1 VLVAPMAGG
10 PSTPDLVVAAGR
22 AGGLGFLA
30 TGMKS
35 AAAVADELAVV
46 RAAGIPYGVNL
57 FVPGAEPPAAGP
69 LTRYRAELEA
79 DADRYGIA
87 LQHFGDGGIALDSV
101 AADAAAFAAIGEV
114 VVEAGPPLVSFT
126 FGLPPI
132 ELVRALRAAGSVVIV
147 TVTDADEAKA
157 AAAFGADA
165 LVVQGGQAGGHA
177 STVRPAE
184 YVGDR
189 HATDLLREIRSLVD
203 LPLIGAGGVG
213 GAADVAAQLGA
224 GAAAVQ
230 VGTRFLAAEEAGTN
244 PVHLAALIDTA
255 FSERGTV
262 VTRAFTGRP
271 ARAIRNRFT
280 DAHTASAP
288 VGYPAIHL
296 LTAPLRAASA
306 RQGDPEALNLWAG
319 TGFTHCRVAS
329 AAAILDDLDP
339 SS

>member
-1 VLVAPMAGG
+1 
-10 PSTPDLVVAAGR
+10 
-22 AGGLGFLA
+22 
-30 TGMKS
+30 
-35 AAAVADELAVV
+35 
-46 RAAGIPYGVNL
+46 
-57 FVPGAEPPAAGP
+57 
-69 LTRYRAELEA
+69 
-79 DADRYGIA
+79 
-87 LQHFGDGGIALDSV
+87 
-101 AADAAAFAAIGEV
+101 
-114 VVEAGPPLVSFT
+114 VSFT

-132 ELVRALRAAGSVVIV
+132 ELVRALRAAGSVVSV
-147 TVTDADEAKA
+147 TVTDADEARA

-189 HATDLLREIRSLVD
+189 HVTDLLQEIRALVD

-213 GAADVAAQLGA
+213 CAADVAAQLGA

-230 VGTRFLAAEEAGTN
+230 VGTRFLPAAEAGTN
-244 PVHLAALIDTA
+244 PVHLAALVDA
-255 FSERGTV
+255 APGGFSGRGTV

-280 DAHTASAP
+280 DAHSASAP

-306 RQGDPEALNLWAG
+306 QQGDPEALNLWAG
-319 TGFTHCRVAS
+319 TGYTHCRVAT

-339 SS
+339 RS